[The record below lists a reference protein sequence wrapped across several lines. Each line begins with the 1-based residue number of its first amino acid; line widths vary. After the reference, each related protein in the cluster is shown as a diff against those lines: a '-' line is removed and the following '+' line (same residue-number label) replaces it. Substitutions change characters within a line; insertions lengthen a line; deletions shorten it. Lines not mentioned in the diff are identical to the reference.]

1 MKKFAIA
8 LLIAVLVPTCI
19 FAAGRGFFD
28 FTVGATASTS
38 YNIEDIESGE
48 IKNFTMEAVRFGA
61 DVETKL
67 SILSVDGKVFYDS
80 SNKGISGLVSAN
92 IVADIFFVRVKA
104 GLGYQYVYNFESKT
118 FYFGNGLD
126 GGYATEFADF
136 KKANFDANVGV
147 DFLLGPVTV
156 GAYATLPTATSI
168 ENGKWG
174 EFFKALG
181 ENWKYAKLGVSVGFA
196 LL

>member
-1 MKKFAIA
+1 MKKIAIA
-8 LLIAVLVPTCI
+8 LIIAVLVPASI
-19 FAAGRGFFD
+19 FAGRGFFD

-38 YNIEDIESGE
+38 YSIQNIIDGE
-48 IKNFTMEAVRFGA
+48 LKNFTIDSVRFGA

-67 SILSVDGKVFYDS
+67 SILSIDGKLFYDH
-80 SNKGISGLVSAN
+80 SNRGLSGIVSAN
-92 IVADIFFVRVKA
+92 IVADIFFVRLKA
-104 GLGYQYVYNFESKT
+104 GLGYQYVYNFENKT
-118 FYFGNGLD
+118 FYFGNALNE
-126 GGYATEFADF
+126 GYATKFADF

-147 DFLLGPVTV
+147 DFLLGIATV

-168 ENGKWG
+168 ENGQWG

-181 ENWKYAKLGVSVGFA
+181 QNWKYAKLGITVGVA